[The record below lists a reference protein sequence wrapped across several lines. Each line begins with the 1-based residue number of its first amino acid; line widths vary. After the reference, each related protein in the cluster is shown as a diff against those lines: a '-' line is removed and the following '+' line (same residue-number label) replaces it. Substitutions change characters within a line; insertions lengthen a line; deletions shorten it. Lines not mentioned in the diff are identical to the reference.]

1 MEHNMKTL
9 RIDIEDDSKINVVKK
24 ILNDLGYVTIHDSD
38 ENNQTGSESGLDGV
52 IGLWKDRDIS
62 LESIRKKAWS
72 KK

>member
-1 MEHNMKTL
+1 MKTL